1 MPVYKGKYNLESDG
15 KYTVDLYTDDTITET
30 HKGVPRIDDVKAI
43 IIVWYAQKGRT
54 DMSVTDQNFTED
66 WENWEALYVKS

>member
-15 KYTVDLYTDDTITET
+15 TYTVNLYTDDTITET
-30 HKGVPRIDDVKAI
+30 HNGVPRIDDVKAV
-43 IIVWYAQKGRT
+43 IIVWHAQKGGT

-66 WENWEALYVKS
+66 WDNWETLYVKS

>member
-43 IIVWYAQKGRT
+43 IIVWYAQKGGT

-66 WENWEALYVKS
+66 WENWEPLYVKS

>member
-15 KYTVDLYTDDTITET
+15 TYTVNLYTDDTITET
-30 HKGVPRIDDVKAI
+30 HNGVPRIDDVKAV
-43 IIVWYAQKGRT
+43 IIVWHAQKGGT